1 MFVRLILLLILSIG
15 YFVANTQPFSMS
27 GNLPIYNIHPAEYQQ
42 GHPQNHCILESKDGK
57 ILIGNNGGILSF
69 DGNKWRKIKGL
80 EYKAL
85 AIIEDSS
92 SKIYIGGE
100 NEVGYLDTDSLGQ
113 HFYKSILNTF
123 PDSLQSF
130 GRVNSLEHFNNSII
144 LFTSN
149 KIFEIKNGIYNSS
162 IAGIKFGGSFIYK
175 NNLYYLVPGDGIFSW
190 KSGSPKRVSQNFNL
204 TDKRNFIVFEDHIL
218 AIGQKNIIKIKVSKS
233 EFTFN
238 SESKFK
244 FSKTPL
250 KIQKAIYYSGNI
262 LLATADEGLLI
273 LDNQFELKKRIN
285 TKNSILQNDFI
296 RNILID
302 KNKTLW
308 LALDKGISVL
318 DISSPYVKYQ
328 SKENIRGVINDLLLT
343 EENIFVGGSQG
354 LLYKKTNDS
363 NPFTLATEITG
374 ECWSLEHID
383 LGNTKGIGFATDNT
397 VQFLKSNGSIDS
409 IMRAMP
415 WDLAQSNFNPRRLWI
430 GNDNGVLTASYSNK
444 KFVFEFQNSKINKQI
459 RKIVSVRN
467 GDVWMGARAKH
478 SGVYFINENNLDS
491 NKFKNP
497 VFYDSTF
504 GLPSVPYVF
513 PFLINSKVYFA
524 TTKGIY
530 EFVRKKEKFILS
542 QDFKHALN
550 LNQRNILSM
559 CQIGSGKVWLTS
571 KEQNKNFQNGIFNFN
586 TTTWVYKPFIELS
599 KAVQFASFYDS
610 IQNNLWVGGSEGLF
624 RIKNLNPE
632 PLINYKAFISRVK
645 YDPDSVMFGGQM
657 FDGFSNNTYNYSR
670 RPLRFS
676 FGANSYKRKDDLK
689 FKYYLQGFDENWT
702 DWNKEAEAVY
712 TNLPGGKYTMRV
724 KAIDFFQ
731 NESEEA
737 SFAFTILPPWYLT
750 PWAYTLYFFGFI
762 GFVYAAIRISTISLQ
777 RVIKDN
783 TKEIV
788 AQKDEIE
795 AKNTVLESQKGRI
808 EKQNLNILDS
818 IRYAKRIQMAT
829 LPADDKIQ
837 KHVDNAWVMY
847 RPKDIVS
854 GDFYWLE
861 NFKEGQ
867 TEKTLIAAVDC
878 TGHGVP
884 GAFMSIIGYNG
895 LNRVVR
901 EYRLN
906 KPSEVLDRLNEIITT
921 TLNQQ
926 GAQREEIKDGMDMS
940 LCSLDRKNSKLEYAG
955 AHNSLY
961 IIRKDE
967 DKLELND
974 EKIDPIMSD
983 KGHHLFE
990 IKADKQPIGAFENRK
1005 NFKNHEI
1012 QLIKNDMVI
1021 LFTDGYADQFG
1032 GPKGKKFF
1040 YKPFK
1045 RLLLSIADEE
1055 VEKQHEIIEQTF
1067 NEWISF
1073 PDSNGEAHEQ
1083 IDDICVIGV
1092 RV

>member
-1 MFVRLILLLILSIG
+1 
-15 YFVANTQPFSMS
+15 MS
-27 GNLPIYNIHPAEYQQ
+27 GSLPLYNIRPDEYQQ
-42 GHPQNHCILESKDGK
+42 AHPQNHCILEAKDGK
-57 ILIGNNGGILSF
+57 ILVGNNGGIIGY
-69 DGNKWRKIKGL
+69 DGSEWRKINGL

-85 AIIEDSS
+85 TIIEDSS
-92 SKIYIGGE
+92 SIVYVGGE

-113 HFYKSILNTF
+113 LYYHSILKTF

-130 GRVNSLEHFNNSII
+130 GRVYSIEYFKNSII
-144 LFTSN
+144 LFTAD
-149 KIFEIKNGIYNSS
+149 KIFEIKNKSYHSLIS
-162 IAGIKFGGSFIYK
+162 GIKFGGSFKYN

-190 KSGSPKRVSQNFNL
+190 NSESPKRVPQDFNI
-204 TDKRNFIVFEDHIL
+204 TDNRIFIIAEDFVL
-218 AIGQKNIIKIKVSKS
+218 AIGQRNILKINVNKS
-233 EFTFN
+233 EFRFK
-238 SESKFK
+238 SEHKYK
-244 FSKTPL
+244 FSNTPL
-250 KIQKAIYYSGNI
+250 KIQNAIYYSGHI

-273 LDNQFELKKRIN
+273 LDNNFKLKKRIN

-302 KNKTLW
+302 KNNALW

-318 DISSPYVKYQ
+318 DISSPYVRYQ
-328 SKENIRGVINDLLLT
+328 SKENIRGVINDLLVN
-343 EENIFVGGSQG
+343 EDNIFVGGSQG
-354 LLYKKTNDS
+354 LIKKNIDDS
-363 NPFTLATEITG
+363 EPFNLATDITG
-374 ECWSLEHID
+374 ECWALENIN
-383 LGNTKGIGFATDNT
+383 LENTKGIGFATDNT
-397 VQFLKSNGSIDS
+397 VEFLNNNGSIDS
-409 IMRAMP
+409 ILRALP
-415 WDLAQSNFNPRRLWI
+415 WDLAQSKFRPERLWI
-430 GNDNGVLTASYSNK
+430 GNDNGVITASYSNN
-444 KFVFEFQNSKINKQI
+444 KFTFEFQNSEINKQI
-459 RKIVSVRN
+459 RKIVTVNN
-467 GDVWMGARAKH
+467 GEVWMGARSKH
-478 SGVYFINENNLDS
+478 SGVYFLDESNLDS
-491 NKFKNP
+491 GIFMNP

-504 GLPSVPYVF
+504 GLPYVPYVF

-530 EFVRKKEKFILS
+530 EFDRKKTAFNLS
-542 QDFKHALN
+542 QDFDHPLN
-550 LNQRNILSM
+550 INQRNILNM
-559 CQIGSGKVWLTS
+559 CQIGSEKVWLTS
-571 KEQNKNFQNGIFNFN
+571 KEQNKDFQNGIFNFKDKD
-586 TTTWVYKPFIELS
+586 WVYKPYIELS

-610 IQNNLWVGGSEGLF
+610 IHDNLWVAGSEGLF
-624 RIKNLNPE
+624 RIKNLNPK
-632 PLINYKAFISRVK
+632 PLKSYQAFISQIK
-645 YDPDSVMFGGQM
+645 YDPDSLMFGGHM
-657 FDGFSNNTYNYSR
+657 FDDFVNNTYNYSR
-670 RPLRFS
+670 KPLRFS

-689 FKYYLQGFDENWT
+689 FKYFLEGFDETWT
-702 DWNKEAEAVY
+702 DWNEEAEAVY
-712 TNLPGGKYTMRV
+712 TNLPGGSYTMRV
-724 KAIDFFQ
+724 RAIDFFE

-737 SFAFTILPPWYLT
+737 SFSFTILPPWYLT

-762 GFVYAAIRISTISLQ
+762 AFVYAAIRVSTISLQ
-777 RVIKDN
+777 RVIKEN

-829 LPADDKIQ
+829 LPAEDKIQ
-837 KHVDNAWVMY
+837 KSVENAWVMY

-861 NFKEGQ
+861 NYKDEK

-906 KPSEVLDRLNEIITT
+906 RPSEVLDRLNEIITN

-926 GAQREEIKDGMDMS
+926 GTQREEIKDGMDMS
-940 LCSLDRKNSKLEYAG
+940 LCSLDRKNLKLEYAG

-961 IIRKDE
+961 VIRKGE
-967 DKLELND
+967 EKLILNG
-974 EKIDPIMSD
+974 EEYPSIMND
-983 KGHHLFE
+983 KGHNLFE

-1005 NFKNHEI
+1005 NFTNHEI
-1012 QLIKNDMVI
+1012 QLIKNDMII

-1045 RLLLSIADEE
+1045 RLLLSIADED
-1055 VEKQHEIIEQTF
+1055 VKKQHEIIENTF
-1067 NEWISF
+1067 NDWISY
-1073 PDSNGEAHEQ
+1073 PDSGGDAHEQ
-1083 IDDICVIGV
+1083 VDDICVIGV